1 LGFVVFCTRCGQQ
14 NPPDAHFCARCGQ
27 ELLRPGGPVH
37 GERLSETTTTLNLV
51 SDPVE
56 PPETELPVG
65 VTDSEAHAAVEA
77 LPAGTALLVVRRGPN
92 AGSRFMLDRELTTA
106 GRHPDSDIF
115 LDDVTVSRRHAEFRR
130 TPEGGFTVADVG
142 SLNGTYL
149 KRGRIDS
156 AELLSSGDEV
166 QVGKFRLTFLAPS
179 PQPR

>member
-1 LGFVVFCTRCGQQ
+1 MFCTRCGQQ

-27 ELLRPGGPVH
+27 ELLRPGGPVS
-37 GERLSETTTTLNLV
+37 GERMSETTTTMSL
-51 SDPVE
+51 
-56 PPETELPVG
+56 
-65 VTDSEAHAAVEA
+65 VTDAGEAAEADAAEIVTDTEARAAVEA
-77 LPAGTALLVVRRGPN
+77 LPVGSALLVIKRGPN
-92 AGSRFMLDRELTTA
+92 AGSRFMLDRDLITA

-156 AELLSSGDEV
+156 AMLLSSGDEV
-166 QVGKFRLTFLAPS
+166 QIGKFRLTFFAAPPR
-179 PQPR
+179 PQ